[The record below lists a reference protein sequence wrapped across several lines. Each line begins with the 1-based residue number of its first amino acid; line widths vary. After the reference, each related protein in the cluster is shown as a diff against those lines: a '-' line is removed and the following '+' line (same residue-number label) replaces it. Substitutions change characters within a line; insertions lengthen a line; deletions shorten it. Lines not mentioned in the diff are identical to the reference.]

1 MYIQNN
7 NPSFRL
13 AKLSENGGFPQLSK
27 RWRNIKTSCGQ
38 AIEFEPLGFENL
50 LFAFFVLGT
59 AHIGALFIMRIEI
72 FMSSRSKKSKYVHSQ
87 EEIYIKEKKIIVNLK
102 T

>member
-72 FMSSRSKKSKYVHSQ
+72 FMSSRSKKSKYTH
-87 EEIYIKEKKIIVNLK
+87 KKKFIRRRRRLLSI
-102 T
+102 

>member
-1 MYIQNN
+1 MHND

-72 FMSSRSKKSKYVHSQ
+72 FMSSSRSKKSKYTH
-87 EEIYIKEKKIIVNLK
+87 KKKVIRRRKRLLSI
-102 T
+102 